1 MTERFVLLHTSLI
14 YNYMINCKRVAH
26 QPAHDLNA
34 LSANPTKWSNTLK
47 QFVGNLPTNCLSL
60 FDHFVKLAL
69 KGLITLIT
77 ISSLIIF
84 ILILF
89 FFQIKKVGWKTSW
102 VINSLNVSDEINK
115 ICIWNLTVSSSWVR
129 NANIYFRDFETLK
142 LLYKFLPLALIMDV
156 LLRS

>member
-1 MTERFVLLHTSLI
+1 MTEQFVLLHTSLI
-14 YNYMINCKRVAH
+14 CNYMINCKSVVH

-47 QFVGNLPTNCLSL
+47 QFVGNLSL

-89 FFQIKKVGWKTSW
+89 FFQVKKVGWKTSW

-142 LLYKFLPLALIMDV
+142 FLYKLLPLALIMDV